1 MRPPIARDSIQ
12 DLGPVVA
19 ADEHRPHAT
28 WTDRLVMFLRVVAGV
43 SMMKGLY
50 HWAAVCGFI
59 GAADGGFFGHTPQ
72 WQTATVFFAVI
83 DLVAAVGLWLAAPWG
98 AVVWLTSAVS
108 MVVIALFFQQVF
120 GQQYQNVV
128 VALEGVA
135 IGGYLLLAI
144 QAAREHPQ

>member
-1 MRPPIARDSIQ
+1 MRPPVAREE
-12 DLGPVVA
+12 LAPVVA
-19 ADEHRPHAT
+19 DDEQRPRAT

-43 SMMKGLY
+43 SIVKGLY

-59 GAADGGFFGHTPQ
+59 GATDGGFFGHTPQ

-120 GQQYQNVV
+120 GQQYQNIV
-128 VALEGVA
+128 VALEGAA
-135 IGGYLLLAI
+135 IGAYLLLAI

>member
-1 MRPPIARDSIQ
+1 MSDPITSDPIDELA
-12 DLGPVVA
+12 PVH
-19 ADEHRPHAT
+19 ADDERRQRGS
-28 WTDRLVMFLRVVAGV
+28 WTNRLVLFLRVMAAV
-43 SMMKGLY
+43 SMLKGLY

-59 GAADGGFFGHTPQ
+59 GGRDGGFLGHGTQ

-108 MVVIALFFQQVF
+108 MAVIDLFFQQVY
-120 GQQYQNVV
+120 GPQPII
-128 VALEGVA
+128 VALEGLVIA
-135 IGGYLLLAI
+135 AYLFLAI

>member
-1 MRPPIARDSIQ
+1 MSEPITGDPIEE
-12 DLGPVVA
+12 LGPVLA
-19 ADEHRPHAT
+19 EEEKRPASS
-28 WTDRLVMFLRVVAGV
+28 WTDRLVLFLRVMAAV
-43 SMMKGLY
+43 SMIKGLY
-50 HWAAVCGFI
+50 HWAAVCGFV

-108 MVVIALFFQQVF
+108 TAVIDVFFNQVYGPQNLVVGLEAAAIA
-120 GQQYQNVV
+120 
-128 VALEGVA
+128 A
-135 IGGYLLLAI
+135 YLLLAI